1 MINKEQVLY
10 LSKLTRIQ
18 LKDDEIEKLIQD
30 LNKILNYVEKI
41 QELDLENIEP
51 LVNIV
56 EKLPLRKDNI
66 LSEEEI
72 EELNEIRE
80 RIIKNFP
87 QKEENYLKVPKILE
101 K

>member
-1 MINKEQVLY
+1 MINKEQVLH
-10 LSKLTRIQ
+10 LAKLARIQ

-51 LVNIV
+51 LINIV

-87 QKEENYLKVPKILE
+87 QKEGSYLKVPKILE

>member
-1 MINKEQVLY
+1 MINKEQVLH
-10 LSKLTRIQ
+10 LAKLARIQ
-18 LKDDEIEKLIQD
+18 LRDDEIEKLIQD

-87 QKEENYLKVPKILE
+87 QKEGNYLKVPKILE

>member
-1 MINKEQVLY
+1 MLNKEQVLH
-10 LSKLTRIQ
+10 LAKLARIQ

-56 EKLPLRKDNI
+56 EKIPLRKDNI

-80 RIIKNFP
+80 KIIKNFP

>member
-1 MINKEQVLY
+1 MINKEQVLH
-10 LSKLTRIQ
+10 LAKLARIQ

-72 EELNEIRE
+72 EELNEIRK

-87 QKEENYLKVPKILE
+87 QKEGNYLKVPKILE

>member
-1 MINKEQVLY
+1 MINKEQVLH
-10 LSKLTRIQ
+10 LAKLARIQ

-80 RIIKNFP
+80 IIIKNFP
-87 QKEENYLKVPKILE
+87 QKEGNYLKVPKILE